1 MSRRPKE
8 KTFNNPVW
16 MVSHEEHGWRGGT
29 IVLGVCDSY
38 RNAMNLLHEVIE
50 QKVLE
55 DYASFEFL
63 RLRRC
68 YSDTELTEYV
78 AVYKE
83 EDCHF
88 SIAKI
93 ELNSLIEQEELDY

>member
-1 MSRRPKE
+1 MYHFLSIS
-8 KTFNNPVW
+8 NLILLVQ
-16 MVSHEEHGWRGGT
+16 
-29 IVLGVCDSY
+29 L
-38 RNAMNLLHEVIE
+38 MNLLHEVIE

-88 SIAKI
+88 L
-93 ELNSLIEQEELDY
+93 LNHFMK